1 MNNVK
6 FVLDTN
12 LLLSSALFKIPLA
25 RQALN
30 AVVAFEGE
38 IILSQPV
45 LDEINDVFSR
55 SRFDRYLLP
64 EARQN
69 FLNDF
74 LELADII
81 EVTVTIADCRDPKDN
96 KFLELA
102 ISGKANYILT
112 NDKDLLVLN
121 PYQSITVITP
131 SDFLANL

>member
-12 LLLSSALFKIPLA
+12 LSLSSALFKTSLA
-25 RQALN
+25 RKAFN
-30 AVVAFEGE
+30 AVVSSEGE

-81 EVTVTIADCRDPKDN
+81 EVTVTIADFQDPKDN

-102 ISGKANYILT
+102 ISGNANYILT

-131 SDFLANL
+131 ADFLANL